1 MQHPPAHPPP
11 TRTDGCGFDRNN
23 AALDSKW
30 GFGGRTREGWRRE
43 TQGGEGRSGWE
54 GARRRSHL
62 LHLLLCCFC
71 PREQKRLVLCACSER
86 TPRALCSPRARRQET
101 SPPSD
106 RGRAWVP
113 LIRRSP
119 TQLASPSAS
128 AALPTPATARWAHS
142 WRTTTCGS
150 MCWPPPRG
158 PRGGDGR
165 RFQEVTWR
173 PRVVAGVQRP
183 APLLLTSG
191 GHLWGRLPLP
201 SLLGPLR
208 HCRIQRRRRR
218 TRAQG
223 RDPVLHCRR
232 SGRGDWNGERDR
244 Q

>member
-119 TQLASPSAS
+119 TQLARPLGLCRAPRAPSP
-128 AALPTPATARWAHS
+128 PDGHTA
-142 WRTTTCGS
+142 G
-150 MCWPPPRG
+150 
-158 PRGGDGR
+158 
-165 RFQEVTWR
+165 ER
-173 PRVVAGVQRP
+173 PRVAAGAGRPRGARVAVMEGASER
-183 APLLLTSG
+183 
-191 GHLWGRLPLP
+191 
-201 SLLGPLR
+201 LLGG
-208 HCRIQRRRRR
+208 
-218 TRAQG
+218 RASSRACNG
-223 RDPVLHCRR
+223 PRR
-232 SGRGDWNGERDR
+232 SC
-244 Q
+244 